1 MPHSSVEAG
10 ERALPDPGERRGCR
24 VVDQTP
30 DRAEDVEPPSVSLK
44 ANGPCEGQHHN
55 VTSRVHLTCTPGSV
69 GDLGGRPPRS
79 TRPNDD
85 CGRPSFLS
93 SSPWRPV
100 GRNLSRP
107 V

>member
-44 ANGPCEGQHHN
+44 ANGPCEGQRHN

-79 TRPNDD
+79 TRPRDIQGSIL
-85 CGRPSFLS
+85 CF
-93 SSPWRPV
+93 SPITEA
-100 GRNLSRP
+100 GD
-107 V
+107 

>member
-44 ANGPCEGQHHN
+44 ANGPCEGQRHN

-79 TRPNDD
+79 TRPQETPRMSVLACPNA
-85 CGRPSFLS
+85 GMVQRLS
-93 SSPWRPV
+93 WP
-100 GRNLSRP
+100 G
-107 V
+107 